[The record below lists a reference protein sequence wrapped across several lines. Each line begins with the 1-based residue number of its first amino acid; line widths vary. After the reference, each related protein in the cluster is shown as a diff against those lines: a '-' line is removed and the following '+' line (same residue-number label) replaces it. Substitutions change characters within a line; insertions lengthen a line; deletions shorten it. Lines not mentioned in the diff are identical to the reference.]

1 MSNVNAGTYKAMAVP
16 VEVNGKTVYAQFGL
30 TKGGEGKEPKKGNY
44 ILDSLVM

>member
-1 MSNVNAGTYKAMAVP
+1 MAVP